1 MCHASTLHPSHARP
15 LAVQEFALLFAVFDE
30 TKSWYCAENLDRKC
44 RPPRG
49 TPAGDP
55 AWREEYRF
63 HAVNGYVADALLG
76 LVMAEGRRTRWHLLS
91 MGDPG
96 HAQSVHFS
104 AHSVIVRDG
113 GEHRTAVCNLY
124 PGVFTTVEMLPSRAG
139 IWRVESLVGEHL
151 RAGMS
156 ALFLVYSTRCQV
168 PLGMASGYIRDSQ
181 ITASGYHGLWT
192 PQLARLHNAGSVNA
206 WSAKEPFSW
215 IKVDLLAPM
224 ILHGIET
231 QGARHRLSSL
241 YVSQFIIMYSLDGK
255 QWLSYRGNSTGSL
268 MVFFGNVDASTVRHN
283 RFDPPIVAR
292 YIRVHP
298 THASIRTALRM
309 ELLGCDL
316 NSEEEVRGGSEGEVR
331 RK

>member
-104 AHSVIVRDG
+104 AHSVTVRDG

-124 PGVFTTVEMLPSRAG
+124 PGNNPCSFRSPKSCSQLWRCCRPEQGSGGWRA
-139 IWRVESLVGEHL
+139 W
-151 RAGMS
+151 
-156 ALFLVYSTRCQV
+156 
-168 PLGMASGYIRDSQ
+168 
-181 ITASGYHGLWT
+181 W
-192 PQLARLHNAGSVNA
+192 
-206 WSAKEPFSW
+206 
-215 IKVDLLAPM
+215 
-224 ILHGIET
+224 
-231 QGARHRLSSL
+231 
-241 YVSQFIIMYSLDGK
+241 
-255 QWLSYRGNSTGSL
+255 
-268 MVFFGNVDASTVRHN
+268 AST
-283 RFDPPIVAR
+283 
-292 YIRVHP
+292 YG
-298 THASIRTALRM
+298 
-309 ELLGCDL
+309 LG
-316 NSEEEVRGGSEGEVR
+316 
-331 RK
+331 

>member
-104 AHSVIVRDG
+104 AHSVTVRDG

-151 RAGMS
+151 QAGMS
-156 ALFLVYSTRCQV
+156 ALFLVYST
-168 PLGMASGYIRDSQ
+168 PDPASMWFQAARSRLAWLPVTSGTRRSRLPATTGCGPRSSRGFTTRD
-181 ITASGYHGLWT
+181 
-192 PQLARLHNAGSVNA
+192 P
-206 WSAKEPFSW
+206 
-215 IKVDLLAPM
+215 
-224 ILHGIET
+224 
-231 QGARHRLSSL
+231 
-241 YVSQFIIMYSLDGK
+241 
-255 QWLSYRGNSTGSL
+255 
-268 MVFFGNVDASTVRHN
+268 
-283 RFDPPIVAR
+283 
-292 YIRVHP
+292 
-298 THASIRTALRM
+298 
-309 ELLGCDL
+309 
-316 NSEEEVRGGSEGEVR
+316 
-331 RK
+331 

>member
-1 MCHASTLHPSHARP
+1 
-15 LAVQEFALLFAVFDE
+15 
-30 TKSWYCAENLDRKC
+30 
-44 RPPRG
+44 
-49 TPAGDP
+49 
-55 AWREEYRF
+55 
-63 HAVNGYVADALLG
+63 
-76 LVMAEGRRTRWHLLS
+76 
-91 MGDPG
+91 
-96 HAQSVHFS
+96 
-104 AHSVIVRDG
+104 
-113 GEHRTAVCNLY
+113 
-124 PGVFTTVEMLPSRAG
+124 
-139 IWRVESLVGEHL
+139 
-151 RAGMS
+151 
-156 ALFLVYSTRCQV
+156 
-168 PLGMASGYIRDSQ
+168 MASGYIRDSQ

-206 WSAKEPFSW
+206 WSAKEPFAW